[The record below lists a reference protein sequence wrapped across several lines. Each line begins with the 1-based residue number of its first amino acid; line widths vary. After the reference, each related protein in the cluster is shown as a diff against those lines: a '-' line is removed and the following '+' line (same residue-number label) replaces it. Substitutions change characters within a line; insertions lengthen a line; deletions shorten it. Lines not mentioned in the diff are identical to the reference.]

1 MDDPLDDVVSL
12 LSQND
17 PFGDDWSETSFLG
30 LLIEERLFSEE
41 GYSDLETTLIRAA
54 SEGVDFGTL
63 GVIIR
68 VVERITLMFRFHVDP
83 SEVYRI
89 ENLDDEQVAELDKR
103 VRFCLVEISLGNVPD
118 MSRWE
123 T

>member
-1 MDDPLDDVVSL
+1 
-12 LSQND
+12 
-17 PFGDDWSETSFLG
+17 
-30 LLIEERLFSEE
+30 
-41 GYSDLETTLIRAA
+41 
-54 SEGVDFGTL
+54 
-63 GVIIR
+63 